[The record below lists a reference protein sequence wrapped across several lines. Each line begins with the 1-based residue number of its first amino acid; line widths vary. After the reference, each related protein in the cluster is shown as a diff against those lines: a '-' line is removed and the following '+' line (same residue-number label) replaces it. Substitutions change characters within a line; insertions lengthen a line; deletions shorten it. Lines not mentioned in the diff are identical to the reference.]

1 MQHGQGGHP
10 HQESLLESL
19 CDGAARAG
27 AEVEDSEA
35 GHERE
40 VGVELVTQDLRHL
53 PLNAQHRKPYM
64 PHSYLIKQKTAFVG
78 ENCDLRKLDNAIEN
92 SGENA
97 VVRGAGPAG
106 LHCVVEQ
113 HQKY

>member
-19 CDGAARAG
+19 SDGAAGAG
-27 AEVEDSEA
+27 TEVEDGEA

-40 VGVELVTQDLRHL
+40 MGVEFVTQDLRHL
-53 PLNAQHRKPYM
+53 PRNAQLYIPYM

-78 ENCDLRKLDNAIEN
+78 ENCDLRKLDNAKEN
-92 SGENA
+92 SGEDA
-97 VVRGAGPAG
+97 VVRGSGPAG
-106 LHCVVEQ
+106 LHCAVIDL
-113 HQKY
+113 